1 MKRSLKTKAICVI
14 LSLLLLMQIAP
25 LSTIAVETENAT
37 LSNLS
42 EVNEKENIE
51 ISCEI
56 VESRTEYSKVFLLSD
71 DTFYNINTTYPLH
84 LWDSSNGW
92 TNIYNDFDNAN
103 TIDDV
108 KTIVN
113 SINISST
120 SANTVQLTSETTGSS
135 SYAEI
140 VPVFNSGICW
150 ATEYEAYEIEAG
162 DGALRITPNSIV
174 PFTARN
180 KVINSAY
187 LTFNRAEIDN
197 PVSSEITIYEGI
209 EEVTATNIDELRV
222 VDKFTA
228 TDIAEYNIDITNL
241 YAKWDLD
248 VEEKLGIV
256 LRAKGTDFFTIRNAY
271 FEVFFEEV
279 DWNDT
284 DYTYRTVDLGDGG
297 TLSINNYTNTVL
309 LENRLFKL
317 DSTVLPVY
325 ISRINDGANP
335 NVSSSAGFGFTWNI
349 ESTISISNDLGV
361 WNTIDLEKKRFVPDD
376 TVVIENGYQ
385 VWRENGSNGIEDQT
399 SIYFYVPNDEVEN
412 NSIDYS
418 HVYIKQGDTKYS
430 FDAEGRLVSV
440 ERPGLNN
447 IILTVSIVYDEEGN
461 LDYILD
467 ENGKNY
473 NFNYSYN
480 PNLRKRFLS
489 QVWIDGSHSILFGT
503 ETHTES
509 IHELF
514 PDYVYNR
521 VSYLDDGE
529 VIEGET
535 IYYYVEKMGNV
546 VSISDLEDN
555 LWDFYYCNYGDRTRN
570 LGNRLESYRIHPKKS
585 ENENYYSP
593 KWLMTFD
600 TPNANY
606 REITE
611 TNLITEEASSEI
623 IQYDRNHR
631 IITHKEPNGYC
642 ICVEYGEDDI
652 INSFAF
658 NEKENNMILNP
669 GFEVDEDNAEYG
681 WSNSEYTTLVP
692 STFENGEHGT
702 YELKL
707 SIPNELNISVSQTV
721 TGSFLADKT
730 YVVGSWI
737 KVDNTIPTEERKIG
751 VQVLDMSNQNN
762 ISEVAFGTI
771 DNGLDGEWQ
780 YRLQAFKLSK
790 KCTKLQINLTA
801 INQSGEIRFDDIT
814 LFEADES
821 RADLKDIETSSPVSY
836 TYNDGNLVTNETIT
850 NGIHSIKKTYEYYN
864 DGKISKIT
872 DINGKDTFYNYTAD
886 GVSSTGTA
894 IDANGNIVD
903 ATNFEYDALGK
914 LNQISQTVSV
924 LNSNNSLNDNLEMT
938 TQFGWTDNNI
948 SSVTHNGTMYSF
960 EYENGALMSVNI
972 STNKDE
978 TSNSYLSTNNIISYI
993 YDDYDGSLSAIT
1005 YSNGTTILYGYNE
1018 RGEVIYAGYCD
1029 SENLDIPLYSYV
1041 YNYEGDSLE
1050 SISYFVSEDE
1060 YYTVIYGDNDGY
1072 TINMLGNELY
1082 DKTIY
1087 GSSEI
1092 VETIN
1097 QEYWIEENNTT
1108 SDIITTSANT
1118 ISNANSS
1125 NGEITESSQ
1134 IVVNKNANNN
1144 RYSEI
1149 TYDRS
1154 SVTDYFGRIIKKST
1168 EIEYDTGDA
1177 TGTEYNITSDTD
1189 YEYLLLDVG
1198 VTSGLVSKY
1207 TNTISGGTQGNVY
1220 KSYSRYYEYDNK
1232 GNIKY
1237 VYMLNGTTE
1246 TPTEFYEYDEANQLV
1261 TSVDFLENSVIGYIY
1276 DAGGNIVEKNTYN
1289 YSNLEFDCSNRKIIS
1304 KGDVVSSVSYE
1315 YDSLQKDLLI
1325 SYNEG
1330 TTINYDSLGNPLN
1343 YSGRSVIENSNISGA
1358 LSWTGNLL
1366 NSFENEDIKIE
1377 YHYNR
1382 NGYRTQKIVF
1392 DKELDRIK
1400 YKMTYIWDNN
1410 VLTNLIYQAYGCEA
1424 NNINIIYDQEG
1435 SPVGMISAFGIP
1447 YYYVKDINDN
1457 VIGLITSDGSDVWS
1471 ISYDNWGVP
1480 TFEYESGLSVIL
1492 ESTMAVSLNPIT
1504 YHGYIYDY
1512 ETGLYCSREK
1522 IYSPEWGR
1530 YLNPDMPTELFNS
1543 TENILD
1549 SNLYLFCNNN
1559 PINNIDSNALI
1570 SLDRF
1575 NLPLKMRIG
1584 SIRFTIASN
1593 ELFSSRAFCV
1603 LFANQLI
1610 KKYGTGSTT
1619 TGYKYLG
1626 MDSSQIAAT
1635 LFANYV
1641 ARNAPAAINKVNAYW
1656 GDAWI
1661 LSCQNSSDI
1670 TVKANDSNLWKY
1682 EKIWYAAPKIKEYAW
1697 SEGVYITI

>member
-1 MKRSLKTKAICVI
+1 MKRSLKTKALCVI

-25 LSTIAVETENAT
+25 LSTIAVEAENAT
-37 LSNLS
+37 SSNLS

-51 ISCEI
+51 ISCEV
-56 VESRTEYSKVFLLSD
+56 VENRTEYSKVFLLSD
-71 DTFYNINTTYPLH
+71 DTFYNISTTYPLH

-120 SANTVQLTSETTGSS
+120 SANMVELTSETTGSS

-228 TDIAEYNIDITNL
+228 TDIAEYNVDITNL

-248 VEEKLGIV
+248 VEEKLGII

-349 ESTISISNDLGV
+349 ESTISISNNLGV
-361 WNTIDLEKKRFVPDD
+361 WNTIDLEKKRFIPDD
-376 TVVIENGYQ
+376 TVVVENGYQ
-385 VWRENGSNGIEDQT
+385 VWKENGSNSIEDQT

-480 PNLRKRFLS
+480 PNLRKSFLS
-489 QVWIDGSHSILFGT
+489 QVWIDGSYSMLFGT
-503 ETHTES
+503 EIHTES
-509 IHELF
+509 VHELF

-521 VSYLDDGE
+521 VSYMDDGE
-529 VIEGET
+529 LIEDET
-535 IYYYVEKMGNV
+535 IYYYVEKMGNI

-555 LWDFYYCNYGDRTRN
+555 LWDFYYCNYGERSRN
-570 LGNRLESYRIHPKKS
+570 LGNRLESYKIFPKNPET
-585 ENENYYSP
+585 ENSYSP
-593 KWLMTFD
+593 KWTMTFD
-600 TPNANY
+600 APNANY

-611 TNLITEEASSEI
+611 TNLITEEDSSEI

-642 ICVEYGEDDI
+642 ICVEYGEDGV

-658 NEKENNMILNP
+658 NENENNMILNS
-669 GFEVDEDNAEYG
+669 GFELDENSTEYSWSTSENA
-681 WSNSEYTTLVP
+681 TLVS
-692 STFENGEHGT
+692 STFDGDEHGT
-702 YELKL
+702 QELKL
-707 SIPNELNISVSQTV
+707 SLPNESNISVSQTV
-721 TGSFLADKT
+721 TGTFAADKT
-730 YVVGSWI
+730 YVVGAWI
-737 KVDNTIPTEERKIG
+737 KVDNTVPTEERKIG
-751 VQVLDMSNQNN
+751 VQVLDVSDENN

-801 INQSGEIRFDDIT
+801 FNQYGEIRFDEVT
-814 LFEADES
+814 LFEAAES
-821 RADLKDIETSSPVSY
+821 QADLKDIETSSPLSF
-836 TYNDGNLVTNETIT
+836 TYNDAGLITSESMT
-850 NGIHSIKKTYEYYN
+850 NGVHTIKKTYEYYN
-864 DGKISKIT
+864 DGKLSRIT
-872 DINGKDTFYNYTAD
+872 DINGQDTFYNYTTD
-886 GVSSTGTA
+886 GVSSIGTA
-894 IDANGNIVD
+894 IDADGNIVD

-914 LNQISQTVSV
+914 LYQITKTVNG
-924 LNSNNSLNDNLEMT
+924 LNSGDSLNGSSEMS
-938 TQFGWTDNNI
+938 TQFGWTDSNI
-948 SSVTHNGTMYSF
+948 SSVTHNGFMYSF
-960 EYENGALMSVNI
+960 EYEDGVLKNIDI

-978 TSNSYLSTNNIISYI
+978 TSNTYLSSHNLVNYQ
-993 YDDYDGSLSAIT
+993 YDENDGSLSAIT
-1005 YSNGTTILYGYNE
+1005 YSNGYTIYYIYKDDGKIEFVECYDSNEELIYWYEYGYT
-1018 RGEVIYAGYCD
+1018 GSSVD
-1029 SENLDIPLYSYV
+1029 SITYH
-1041 YNYEGDSLE
+1041 
-1050 SISYFVSEDE
+1050 ISEDE
-1060 YYTVIYGDNDGY
+1060 YYIVNYISNSEYSINASGNDSEEPLY
-1072 TINMLGNELY
+1072 TKNIDDENG
-1082 DKTIY
+1082 
-1087 GSSEI
+1087 EI
-1092 VETIN
+1092 VETFK
-1097 QEYWIEENNTT
+1097 QEHWVAGNNTT
-1108 SDIITTSANT
+1108 SDIIKTTTTNT
-1118 ISNANSS
+1118 VSNANSS
-1125 NGEITESSQ
+1125 NGEIIESSQ
-1134 IVVNKNANNN
+1134 IVVNKNAEENK
-1144 RYSEI
+1144 YSEI
-1149 TYDRS
+1149 TYERS

-1177 TGTEYNITSDTD
+1177 NGTINNIVSDTD
-1189 YEYLLLDVG
+1189 YEYLLLDAG
-1198 VTSGLVSKY
+1198 ITSGLVSKY
-1207 TNTISGGTQGNVY
+1207 TNTISGGTQGSIY

-1232 GNIKY
+1232 GNVKY
-1237 VYMLNGTTE
+1237 VYMLNGSTE

-1261 TSVDFLENSVIGYIY
+1261 TSVDFLKNTVIGYVY
-1276 DAGGNIVEKNTYN
+1276 DIGGNLVAKNNYN
-1289 YSNLEFDCSNRKIIS
+1289 YSNLEFDCANRDIIS
-1304 KGDVVSSVSYE
+1304 LGEITSTISYGYNSS
-1315 YDSLQKDLLI
+1315 QKDILT
-1325 SYNEG
+1325 SYNG
-1330 TTINYDSLGNPLN
+1330 TTITYDSFGNLTN
-1343 YSGRSVIENSNISGA
+1343 YFGRSVIENKDISGA

-1366 NSFENEDIKIE
+1366 NSFENEKIKIE
-1377 YHYNR
+1377 YHYNQ
-1382 NGYRTQKIVF
+1382 NGYRTLKTVF
-1392 DKELDRIK
+1392 DKEYNRVR
-1400 YKMTYIWDNN
+1400 YKMAYIWDNG
-1410 VLTNLIYQAYGCEA
+1410 VLTNLIYQAYGCKE
-1424 NNINIIYDQEG
+1424 NNINIIYDHEG
-1435 SPVGMISAFGIP
+1435 SPVGMICANGIP
-1447 YYYVKDINDN
+1447 YYYVRDINDN
-1457 VIGLITSDGSDVWS
+1457 VIGLVNSNGTTVCS
-1471 ISYDNWGVP
+1471 ISYDIWGVP
-1480 TFEYESGLSVIL
+1480 SFTYCSDYSIL
-1492 ESTMAVSLNPIT
+1492 AKVAMAVSLNPIT

-1512 ETGLYCSREK
+1512 ETGLYCSRGRV
-1522 IYSPEWGR
+1522 YSPEWGR
-1530 YLNPDMPTELFNS
+1530 YLNPDMPTELRNS
-1543 TENILD
+1543 TENVLD

-1559 PINNIDSNALI
+1559 PVNNIDSNALI

-1575 NLPLKMRIG
+1575 DLTIKKYG
-1584 SIRFTIASN
+1584 SIKFTTDFN
-1593 ELFSSRAFCV
+1593 ELFSSRAFCTI
-1603 LFANQLI
+1603 FANRLI
-1610 KKYGTGSTT
+1610 QKYSSAATN
-1619 TGYKYLG
+1619 YKYLG
-1626 MDSSQIAAT
+1626 MDSTQLAAT
-1635 LFANYV
+1635 LFAKYI
-1641 ARNAPAAINKVNAYW
+1641 AKNAPAAINKINAYW
-1656 GDAWI
+1656 GDDWI
-1661 LSCQNSSDI
+1661 LSCQNSNVI
-1670 TVKANDSNLWKY
+1670 TVKASDSNLWKY
-1682 EKIWYAAPKIKEYAW
+1682 EKIWYAAPEIKEYAW